1 MAIGNVVGTLSVPGR
16 TVTSYELMENPGGF
30 FAISGSRIVQAIDTP
45 EGIYPVTIKA
55 VGPGLFVTKSF
66 DLDFAGSAPREFQFG
81 VSIAGA
87 DLTFPNWPT
96 LDEMTYVANRITKL
110 QRITIGWAHVN
121 EYQGPQGIQI
131 TPFGDLNPDY
141 LAQSVTSLTSV
152 GTLVTATVS
161 NKVVPANGQ
170 LVPING
176 ADQTAYNGRF
186 AVFNINVVG
195 STCTFQYN
203 ALSTPTASTATGTI
217 IAGINGLL
225 KIMSDATALG
235 VKVLLDLHNFGAG
248 PGLSGIVTIVSITSV
263 GTLATVTYS
272 AVSGS
277 PLVDGISIDIEG
289 IGPAVSPR
297 GASPYNGNFTIFN
310 VTPTTFQ
317 YTMLANPGVSPAGPV
332 LNPGPISAIVGG
344 ETAFI
349 GSPRCP
355 LSAFNDLWLKISRWV
370 RANVAPGTVV
380 AFEPMNEWSQ
390 PDLTVPFPA
399 SQGIIDT
406 LRADGD
412 NTKLVFD
419 GNHFS
424 SGWDFLDNNN
434 DNLRTL
440 VDPVNNFAI
449 CPHGYADYDGSGRFM
464 GYSFNL
470 GQAGEAPAGL
480 TTNANILVQRAERQ
494 VAPWALAND
503 LEIWWGESATSSDNL
518 VSGGNDDYTSWNAVL
533 DNWMAYVQA
542 KGWTFFWW
550 GNGTEFGP
558 QYAFQLSPSSAT
570 DATVKDF
577 SGFGVQPPQ
586 QVIID
591 KYINYTGPQPVGYRI
606 TGPNPAADKYAQLL
620 TIGTPSD
627 RFSAYYGGLIPNTIH
642 LLPYANYASGVGSA
656 GGSFGSPSFP
666 PGENGLSSFTYTPTN
681 PGIHQIGSMN
691 DGALHDVAPAAMAW
705 VREAPNPSGAITFPL
720 VGVNLQGMNAAT
732 GCFPVSQGA
741 PLPGSYRQTYS
752 NYYFYRGF
760 NCERIVMTRARVQ
773 PRLFGAL
780 DTGNTIQFTVGG
792 VGTFSALQA
801 LDSAVNDCVQSGMTC
816 IIDIHDF
823 GGTSV
828 TIDIT
833 SVSVSGTTA
842 TCTVADTSIITAGV
856 TLVLGATAANLSTAG
871 LPQGAVTIIDSTHFS
886 IPVAGGTP
894 SSGATTGFYGA
905 VVGTT
910 AYSNAAYAD
919 FVTKLAMR
927 YAGFPKVM
935 IDLQNEPAS
944 VTAAVMHAAQQAA
957 ITAARTAGYTGWFFY
972 EGGGSFAN
980 ASQWVSSGAAA
991 LFLTLSDPLNKTI
1004 AEVHSYVDSAFNG
1017 SNANPGPAGSG
1028 IASLI
1033 SCTDHARAHGYK
1045 MILGEFGMS
1054 DVAGMIVEA
1063 SAQLDHVSA
1072 NTDVWAGWTTWT
1084 DTTAPYPLL
1093 PPEVNTPP
1101 FQYPPPGGAVT
1112 DKVHLQAL
1120 MNHGMSSFYAAPP
1133 TGINMN
1139 WVPGF
1144 DGGFIPVAASI
1155 GTVLT
1160 GPMLGITPNIDVQ
1173 GAATFALV
1181 SNPGAM
1187 FSINGSKQLVLAHA
1201 LTDHTIYP
1209 ISVRVTTA
1217 AGATAV
1223 FTVNVICE
1231 SITTFDTAQCST
1243 NLLLSGGNLTVT
1255 RNAGNGESG
1264 VRLTKPRTG
1273 GTPVYFEFLPNGAEL
1288 VYLSRVWD
1296 NLNSLTSFDG
1306 ARGEVNYKF
1315 SGSGSVFSQ
1324 GAFHNPTPSMP
1335 TWGTGGTRVRGVW
1348 RPADKTIFLASA
1360 AGNFNNN
1367 PSANPS
1373 TNVGGISYATAGEF
1387 GAGSDA
1393 WYLGYGIFNGGNSA
1407 QFFMDPATWAF
1418 SAPSGC
1424 GPL

>member
-1 MAIGNVVGTLSVPGR
+1 
-16 TVTSYELMENPGGF
+16 
-30 FAISGSRIVQAIDTP
+30 
-45 EGIYPVTIKA
+45 
-55 VGPGLFVTKSF
+55 
-66 DLDFAGSAPREFQFG
+66 
-81 VSIAGA
+81 
-87 DLTFPNWPT
+87 
-96 LDEMTYVANRITKL
+96 MTYAVNRITKL
-110 QRITIGWAHVN
+110 LRITIGWSHMNWFNGIPGAV
-121 EYQGPQGIQI
+121 GIQF
-131 TPFGDLNPDY
+131 TPFTDLDSGY
-141 LAQSVTSLTSV
+141 LSNLLTMLNNAKSL
-152 GTLVTATVS
+152 GATV
-161 NKVVPANGQ
+161 
-170 LVPING
+170 
-176 ADQTAYNGRF
+176 
-186 AVFNINVVG
+186 
-195 STCTFQYN
+195 
-203 ALSTPTASTATGTI
+203 
-217 IAGINGLL
+217 
-225 KIMSDATALG
+225 M
-235 VKVLLDLHNFGAG
+235 LDLHMFGGG
-248 PGLSGIVTIVSITSV
+248 PGLSGPIVITQITSV

-272 AVSGS
+272 SVAGA
-277 PLVDGISIDIEG
+277 PLVDGATVDIEG
-289 IGPAVSPR
+289 VGPTLVFN
-297 GASPYNGNFTIFN
+297 ASPYNGQHAIFN

-317 YTMLANPGVSPAGPV
+317 YTMGSDPGVSPAPKMLSGGV
-332 LNPGPISAIVGG
+332 PISNIVGG
-344 ETAFI
+344 EVGFVGT
-349 GSPRCP
+349 PRVP
-355 LSAFNDLWLKISRWV
+355 TSALADLWVRIQNWLVANNLDATVRLKEI
-370 RANVAPGTVV
+370 
-380 AFEPMNEWSQ
+380 MNEWTT
-390 PDLTVPFPA
+390 PDFTVPTA
-399 SQGIIDT
+399 AGQVVT
-406 LRADGD
+406 TALRAIGD
-412 NTKLVFD
+412 TSKLVFD
-419 GNHFS
+419 GNNFS
-424 SGWDFLDNNN
+424 SGWNWLDNSN
-434 DNLRTL
+434 DSIRTI
-440 VDPVNNFAI
+440 VDPLNNYAA
-449 CPHGYADYDGSGRFM
+449 CPHGYADWQAAGQDMSYAD
-464 GYSFNL
+464 NL
-470 GQAGEAPAGL
+470 ATPGQAPPGL
-480 TTNANILVQRAERQ
+480 NTNPLIMVQRAQRQ
-494 VAPWALAND
+494 YAAWAGSFGVNTV
-503 LEIWWGESATSSDNL
+503 WGEFGISSDN
-518 VSGGNDDYTSWNAVL
+518 VSSGGNNDFADWNVIL
-533 DNWMAYVQA
+533 DNWLSYVQPL
-542 KGWTFFWW
+542 GWTIFWW
-550 GNGTEFGP
+550 AMGQEFGP
-558 QYAFQLSPSSAT
+558 GYAFQLSPSSAT
-570 DATVKDF
+570 DANVKDY

-591 KYINYTGPQPVGYRI
+591 KYIGYTGPQPVGYRI
-606 TGPNPAADKYAQLL
+606 TGPNPIVDKYAQLL

-627 RFSAYYGGLIPNTIH
+627 TFTAYYGGIISSTIH

-681 PGIHQIGSMN
+681 PGIHQIGSTN
-691 DGALHDVAPAAMAW
+691 DGVLHDVAPAAMAW

-760 NCERIVMTRARVQ
+760 NAERIVMTRARVQ

-957 ITAARTAGYTGWFFY
+957 ITALRTAGYTGWFFY

-980 ASQWVSSGAAA
+980 ASQWISSGAAA
-991 LFLTLSDPLNKTI
+991 LFLTLNDPLNKTI

-1017 SNANPGPAGSG
+1017 STANPGPAGSG

-1045 MILGEFGMS
+1045 LLLGEFGMS
-1054 DVAGMIVEA
+1054 DVAGMITEA
-1063 SAQLDHVSA
+1063 SAQIDHVSA
-1072 NTDVWAGWTTWT
+1072 NTDVWVGWTTWT

-1101 FQYPPPGGAVT
+1101 FQYPPPGGSVT

-1173 GAATFALV
+1173 GIATFALV

-1209 ISVRVTTA
+1209 ISIRVTTA

-1315 SGSGSVFSQ
+1315 SGSGSVFST

-1348 RPADKTIFLASA
+1348 RPADKTIFLASG

-1418 SAPSGC
+1418 ALPSGC
-1424 GPL
+1424 GAL